1 MEWIQQLIDWDV
13 KTFLAL
19 NGSYSAFT
27 DVVSVF
33 ASNRFAWI
41 PLYAW
46 LLFILYRK
54 YAQQTWKVVLA
65 VVLLIV
71 LSDQGS
77 NLLKNSVKRFR
88 PCHTEAIAVQVHMV
102 NNDCGSMYG
111 FVSSH
116 AANATALAV
125 FVMLLLGANEKK
137 TYVIMPMYALLVCLS
152 RIMLG
157 RHFPLDILGGMILG
171 ATLAWVLYL
180 IVKRK
185 IH

>member
-1 MEWIQQLIDWDV
+1 
-13 KTFLAL
+13 L

-27 DVVSVF
+27 DAVSVF

-46 LLFILYRK
+46 LLFILYRR
-54 YAQQTWKVVLA
+54 YAQQTWKVILA

-77 NLLKNSVKRFR
+77 NLLKNSVKRLR
-88 PCHTEAIAVQVHMV
+88 PCHSNYLATQVHTYE
-102 NNDCGSMYG
+102 NDCGSMYG

-116 AANATALAV
+116 AANATALTV
-125 FVMLLLGANEKK
+125 FILLLLGREHKSLRI
-137 TYVIMPMYALLVCLS
+137 VLPLYALLVCWS

-157 RHFPLDILGGMILG
+157 RHYPLDILGGMMLG
-171 ATLAWVLYL
+171 ASLALL
-180 IVKRK
+180 LAILLKK
-185 IH
+185 NLQKA